1 MIRKILLAAVLLFM
15 APMATAADQA
25 PPQELLNVLEGTWS
39 LEEWHH
45 QGVVMR
51 PPEMTGRWVVR
62 DGVVVAVRH
71 RNGPKDFESSGD
83 YGEYKI
89 TATEWIYG
97 YKRNQLARGPSAET
111 AKTTV
116 TWNEKIPMRTFKI
129 SRQGTKVILTPEMGG
144 RWEFEGPIF
153 TLFNADGTVLRKYK
167 RVN

>member
-1 MIRKILLAAVLLFM
+1 MIRSLLIAAALFIG
-15 APMATAADQA
+15 APQAIAADA
-25 PPQELLNVLEGTWS
+25 PPPELLKVLEGVWS
-39 LEEWHH
+39 LEEWHTD
-45 QGVVMR
+45 GVVMR
-51 PPEMTGRWVVR
+51 PPEMTGRWMVR
-62 DGVVVAVRH
+62 DGVVMAVRH

-97 YKRNQLARGPSAET
+97 YKRNQLARGPTAET

-129 SRQGTKVILTPEMGG
+129 SREGAKIILTPEMGG
-144 RWEFEGPIF
+144 KWEFEGPFF
-153 TLFNADGTVLRKYK
+153 TLFNANGTVLRKYK